1 MVNVGDTVR
10 VARDEGKYWL
20 GAEGVVA
27 SREERENASNIIHV
41 SITKLLNDNDV
52 YELGGQVSFYEDS
65 VDVIEPAIGTVDMS
79 VILADEE
86 AVRVAAEYL
95 GVDVT
100 PVYRVLE
107 LARRMK
113 AFADETEGD

>member
-1 MVNVGDTVR
+1 MANVGDKVR
-10 VARDEGKYWL
+10 VARGEGKYWL

-27 SREERENASNIIHV
+27 SREEREYSRSIVQVTV
-41 SITKLLNDNDV
+41 SKMAEGNNDR
-52 YELGGQVSFYEDS
+52 YHIGEEIGFYEDS
-65 VDVIEPAIGTVDMS
+65 VDVIEPAPVLDTS
-79 VILADEE
+79 VVPLDEE
-86 AVRVAAEYL
+86 AVRLAAEYL

-107 LARRMK
+107 LARRMT